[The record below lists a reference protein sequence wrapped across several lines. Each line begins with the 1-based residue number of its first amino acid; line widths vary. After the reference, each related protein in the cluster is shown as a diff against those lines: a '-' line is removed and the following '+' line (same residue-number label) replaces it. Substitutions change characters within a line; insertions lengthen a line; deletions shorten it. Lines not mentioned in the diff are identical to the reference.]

1 MFTGI
6 IQAVGKVREP
16 EKLGDGVRLTIVA
29 PKEFHLDEVKVGDSI
44 ACNGACM
51 TVTGIN
57 GDEFNVDVSAESLS
71 KTVGLNT
78 FGYINLEKAVGRPRG
93 RSLGERSRGRR
104 GSGGIDGTGGGKL
117 ETHHS
122 GAEEVVPVFGLQGI
136 RHGERRVAHRQ
147 FRGRYGGRFPHHDQ
161 PHSPYGGSDDLEEP
175 QGAGRRESRNRHHC
189 ALCGTHDGAA
199 RRF

>member
-57 GDEFNVDVSAESLS
+57 GDE
-71 KTVGLNT
+71 
-78 FGYINLEKAVGRPRG
+78 IQR
-93 RSLGERSRGRR
+93 
-104 GSGGIDGTGGGKL
+104 
-117 ETHHS
+117 
-122 GAEEVVPVFGLQGI
+122 
-136 RHGERRVAHRQ
+136 
-147 FRGRYGGRFPHHDQ
+147 
-161 PHSPYGGSDDLEEP
+161 
-175 QGAGRRESRNRHHC
+175 
-189 ALCGTHDGAA
+189 
-199 RRF
+199 